1 MAKVLLAED
10 SKTQAFEIKMLL
22 EDASHEVELA
32 ENGRVALESL
42 EKIAFDVVVTDLEMP
57 EVNGLE
63 LVETMQM
70 DFEHIPAIL
79 ITNRGSES
87 LAAEALRKGAASY
100 VPKTHLKTLLVDAV
114 TDVLGVVRTDAS
126 YAKLIATLKKNVFV
140 FDLPNDGQL
149 INPLVGLMIQVVSG
163 METLGGVEL
172 VRLGV
177 AIEHAVLNAMYRGNL
192 ELSRDQTPSDQAIV
206 YDDATSEEIQ
216 EKLATAPY
224 RDRVV
229 RVEVTVTESDV
240 IVVVRDQGNG
250 FDTSIVPSPEDPD
263 VLESEG
269 GRGLVMMSSLVDE
282 LQFNELGNEVT
293 LIKRSRNADFDLDV
307 G

>member
-1 MAKVLLAED
+1 MARVLLAED
-10 SKTQAFEIKMLL
+10 SQTQAFEIKMLL

-32 ENGRVALESL
+32 ENGRVALQSL
-42 EKIAFDVVVTDLEMP
+42 ADSSFDVVVTDLEMP

-63 LVETMQM
+63 LVETMQI

-79 ITNRGSES
+79 ITNRGSEG

-100 VPKTHLKTLLVDAV
+100 VPKTHLKTLLNDAV
-114 TDVLGVVRTDAS
+114 TSVLGVVRTDAS

-140 FDLPNDGQL
+140 FDLPNDSQL

-163 METLGGVEL
+163 MGTIGGVQL

-192 ELSRDQTPSDQAIV
+192 ELGREQTPSDQAIV

-216 EKLATAPY
+216 ERLATAPY
-224 RDRVV
+224 KDRRVY
-229 RVEVTVTESDV
+229 VEVTATKSDV
-240 IVVVRDQGNG
+240 RVVVRDEGDG
-250 FDTSIVPSPEDPD
+250 FDTSIVPIPENPD

-269 GRGLVMMSSLVDE
+269 GRGLVMMSSFVDE
-282 LQFNELGNEVT
+282 IQFNDCGNEVT
-293 LIKRSRNADFDLDV
+293 LIKRSKKA

>member
-1 MAKVLLAED
+1 
-10 SKTQAFEIKMLL
+10 MLL

-32 ENGRVALESL
+32 ENGRIALETL
-42 EKIAFDVVVTDLEMP
+42 AENPFDVVITDLEMP

-70 DFEHIPAIL
+70 DYEHIPAIL

-100 VPKTHLKTLLVDAV
+100 VPKTHLKTLLADAV
-114 TDVLGVVRTDAS
+114 TDVLGVIRTDAS

-140 FDLPNDGQL
+140 FHLPNDGQL
-149 INPLVGLMIQVVSG
+149 VNPLVGLTIQVVSG
-163 METLGGVEL
+163 METLGGVQL

-177 AIEHAVLNAMYRGNL
+177 AIEHAVLNAMFHGNL
-192 ELSRDQTPSDQAIV
+192 ELSREQMPSDQAIV

-216 EKLATAPY
+216 ERLATSPY
-224 RDRVV
+224 RDRLVIVEVIATDTEV
-229 RVEVTVTESDV
+229 RVT
-240 IVVVRDQGNG
+240 VRDEGKG
-250 FDTSIVPSPEDPD
+250 FDTSIVPGAENPD

-269 GRGLVMMSSLVDE
+269 GRGLVMMSSFVDE
-282 LQFNELGNEVT
+282 LKFNDAGNEVT
-293 LIKRSRNADFDLDV
+293 LIKRNKHADLDFDAD
-307 G
+307 